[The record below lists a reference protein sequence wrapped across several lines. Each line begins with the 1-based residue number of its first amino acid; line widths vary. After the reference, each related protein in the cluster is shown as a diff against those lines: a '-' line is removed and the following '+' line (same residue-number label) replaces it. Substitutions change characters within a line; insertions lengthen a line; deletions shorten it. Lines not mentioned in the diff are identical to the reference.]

1 MSKKLTKTIV
11 KMKKIVYHIIKQR
24 GKGTKEKS
32 TKEELEKNEKT
43 RNRWRCKR
51 ERERESNRL
60 IKLGFV
66 CDAKKV
72 VKNNYINVIKK
83 IEYCVKTK
91 REICTIHS
99 TLSFCI

>member
-43 RNRWRCKR
+43 RNR
-51 ERERESNRL
+51 
-60 IKLGFV
+60 
-66 CDAKKV
+66 
-72 VKNNYINVIKK
+72 
-83 IEYCVKTK
+83 
-91 REICTIHS
+91 
-99 TLSFCI
+99 

>member
-1 MSKKLTKTIV
+1 
-11 KMKKIVYHIIKQR
+11 MKKHETVDVV
-24 GKGTKEKS
+24 
-32 TKEELEKNEKT
+32 
-43 RNRWRCKR
+43 R

-60 IKLGFV
+60 IKLGFI
-66 CDAKKV
+66 CDAKEV

-91 REICTIHS
+91 RKICTIHS